1 VCSALRDAEV
11 ELDALAVGR
20 LFQADAVLRWS
31 ASSVSVAGVV
41 PAALRDVCTCVLILG
56 ADRRCAELWF
66 CCSSRV
72 GHTLVA
78 HAACMSVCLCVCLSV
93 CSSPLCLLLMIDRV
107 DRRSIVRS
115 RVLINSYM
123 PSFDR
128 SVPGYNDE
136 QFPITIIF

>member
-1 VCSALRDAEV
+1 MCWTLRDAEV

-78 HAACMSVCLCVCLSV
+78 HAACMSVCLSVCLSAAPHFA
-93 CSSPLCLLLMIDRV
+93 SMLLMI
-107 DRRSIVRS
+107 
-115 RVLINSYM
+115 
-123 PSFDR
+123 
-128 SVPGYNDE
+128 
-136 QFPITIIF
+136 